1 MILFFNLNFVK
12 ICKRAKIC
20 VIGRIMRHIFL
31 KSGEWSGQIWR
42 LPLKATGVWCNKF
55 ENQWQCWVETHY
67 SELCWA
73 VSFVAYFCELALK
86 MLSKNIKS
94 GCDEGRYL
102 TVKSA
107 YLLNLLNKDETSRF
121 LHKRELYVE
130 TEERDKMKQT

>member
-1 MILFFNLNFVK
+1 M
-12 ICKRAKIC
+12 
-20 VIGRIMRHIFL
+20 
-31 KSGEWSGQIWR
+31 
-42 LPLKATGVWCNKF
+42 
-55 ENQWQCWVETHY
+55 
-67 SELCWA
+67 
-73 VSFVAYFCELALK
+73 AYFCELALK

-102 TVKSA
+102 IVKSA